1 MYIGNA
7 NLNNCSI
14 GDNIIKGRKIRRL
27 NKIEDSNFEIPKY
40 NEYDFLIQKNYRI
53 AFLKEICKFYSLKV
67 SGNKPVLVNRI
78 YNHLLHSNY
87 IIKIQKHMR
96 RYFRQKY
103 NKLLGPALYN
113 RSLCMNTTDFF
124 TMEDIKGIPY
134 IEFFSYKGNDD
145 SIWGFNIISFYNL
158 FVKSDKD
165 VLNPYTREKIS
176 YNYFDSIK
184 SLVRLSNMFK
194 EPVNITLNYNTE
206 NISAKKRVELKCLE
220 LFQYIDELGNY
231 TDIKWFMS
239 LNRIQL
245 IKFVRELTDIWE
257 YRAQLELNIK
267 KDICHPYGNPFRYV
281 DLYNIVE
288 LNFLSLQKT
297 ILSVIEQFIKKGINR
312 ESKNLGASYVLCAL
326 TLVNFDAA
334 TALPWLYESVAN
346 VE

>member
-1 MYIGNA
+1 
-7 NLNNCSI
+7 
-14 GDNIIKGRKIRRL
+14 
-27 NKIEDSNFEIPKY
+27 
-40 NEYDFLIQKNYRI
+40 
-53 AFLKEICKFYSLKV
+53 
-67 SGNKPVLVNRI
+67 
-78 YNHLLHSNY
+78 
-87 IIKIQKHMR
+87 
-96 RYFRQKY
+96 
-103 NKLLGPALYN
+103 
-113 RSLCMNTTDFF
+113 
-124 TMEDIKGIPY
+124 
-134 IEFFSYKGNDD
+134 
-145 SIWGFNIISFYNL
+145 
-158 FVKSDKD
+158 
-165 VLNPYTREKIS
+165 
-176 YNYFDSIK
+176 
-184 SLVRLSNMFK
+184 
-194 EPVNITLNYNTE
+194 
-206 NISAKKRVELKCLE
+206 
-220 LFQYIDELGNY
+220 
-231 TDIKWFMS
+231 MS